1 MEVFWQ
7 RVQAWRRQ
15 WRERLVTDE
24 AGWLLGGLVAVLL
37 LLGLGLGWYWGRE
50 PARLSIVTVS
60 PATSPGHVLADTLV
74 RVGDTLLEKPGGYL
88 RNDFL
93 PPGVWSDNMAAWELG
108 VLQQLRD
115 LTQLLHRHI
124 ALSRAQYLEDPDLAR
139 ADAGFQ
145 FDAES
150 WLLPSSEGE
159 YRGAIAAVHRYDE
172 RLQAGKGEALF
183 DTRAEYL
190 VIWLSDVD
198 ARLGNLSSR
207 LNAALPSYR
216 VAIAGKGQVTE
227 QHEETPWSQID
238 DVFYESRGSA
248 WALLH
253 FLKAVEIEFA
263 PELQRAHAVLSL
275 RAAIHELEATQETV
289 WSPLILNGSGFGFT
303 ANHSLVM
310 ANYLNRAQSD
320 LRDVR
325 QLLKD

>member
-1 MEVFWQ
+1 MDAFWQ
-7 RVQAWRRQ
+7 RVQAWRGQ

-24 AGWLLGGLVAVLL
+24 TGWLLGGLLTLL
-37 LLGLGLGWYWGRE
+37 LLSGLGLGWYWGRE
-50 PARLSIVTVS
+50 PARLPVATAA
-60 PATSPGHVLADTLV
+60 PAAISGHVLSDTLA
-74 RVGDTLLEKPGGYL
+74 RVGATLVDKPGGYL

-115 LTQLLHRHI
+115 LTQLLHRHL
-124 ALSRAQYLEDPDLAR
+124 ALSRAQYLEDPDLAQ

-145 FDAES
+145 FDADS

-159 YRGAIAAVHRYDE
+159 YRSAIAAVRRYDE
-172 RLQAGKGEALF
+172 RLKAAKGEALF
-183 DTRAEYL
+183 DARPEYL
-190 VIWLSDVD
+190 VIWLGDVD
-198 ARLGNLSSR
+198 ARLGSLSSR

-216 VAIAGKGQVTE
+216 VALAGKGQVTE
-227 QHEETPWSQID
+227 QREETPWSEID

-320 LRDVR
+320 LRDVT